1 MHAAAARNEA
11 GGQGAT
17 MSAGDSP
24 QFVVM
29 GRIAA
34 SFGVKGWFK
43 VLPLSSDP
51 LALIDHRRWFFR
63 TAEAAGEWA
72 AREIDDVREHSG
84 MLVAKIAGIDS
95 PEAAQVLRG
104 QQVALPRDSL
114 PAPAE
119 DEIYVADLVGLRVV
133 NRAGIELGDVQEV
146 QETGAHPLLRVVA
159 VDARERLIPYVDV
172 MIDGLDRDARTLSVD
187 WDAAW

>member
-1 MHAAAARNEA
+1 
-11 GGQGAT
+11 

-29 GRIAA
+29 GRVAA

-43 VLPLSSDP
+43 VVPLSSDP
-51 LALIDHRRWFFR
+51 LALLDHQRWFFG
-63 TAEAAGEWA
+63 TTDAGEWTVRA
-72 AREIDDVREHSG
+72 IDDVREHSG

-114 PAPAE
+114 PAPAH

-133 NRAGIELGDVQEV
+133 NRAGIVLGDVQDV
-146 QETGAHPLLRVVA
+146 QESGAHPLLRVVG
-159 VDARERLIPYVDV
+159 DDGRERLIPYVAAMV
-172 MIDGLDRDARTLSVD
+172 DGLDRDARTLSVD